1 MTAVLLKAFSFCF
14 IIILGYTLKKIGFF
28 KQTDHVVVSK
38 ILLNVTLPAAI
49 INSFA
54 NVDVQVSLIFM
65 VLIALVCNTILIILG
80 YLFSIK
86 MDDPT
91 RKFYMINM
99 TGYSVG
105 SFTLPFIQSFIGP
118 YGVVAIC
125 LFDFGN
131 SIYCCGGAYAITSTV
146 IGNKKKAG
154 VKSIIKKL
162 ITSLPF
168 DTYIIM
174 LIISLIGI
182 KIPVF
187 ISSVSST
194 IGSANIFIA
203 MFSIGLM
210 FEINFESGHIKDI
223 IKTLATRYIFAVLA
237 ALVFYFLLP
246 LPLEIRQVLIIVVF
260 APISVVAAAYTE
272 LSGGNSSLSSFVSS
286 LSILFSLFF
295 MIILMIVLG
304 L

>member
-1 MTAVLLKAFSFCF
+1 
-14 IIILGYTLKKIGFF
+14 
-28 KQTDHVVVSK
+28 
-38 ILLNVTLPAAI
+38 
-49 INSFA
+49 
-54 NVDVQVSLIFM
+54 
-65 VLIALVCNTILIILG
+65 
-80 YLFSIK
+80 
-86 MDDPT
+86 
-91 RKFYMINM
+91 
-99 TGYSVG
+99 
-105 SFTLPFIQSFIGP
+105 
-118 YGVVAIC
+118 
-125 LFDFGN
+125 
-131 SIYCCGGAYAITSTV
+131 
-146 IGNKKKAG
+146 
-154 VKSIIKKL
+154 
-162 ITSLPF
+162 
-168 DTYIIM
+168 
-174 LIISLIGI
+174 
-182 KIPVF
+182 
-187 ISSVSST
+187 VSST